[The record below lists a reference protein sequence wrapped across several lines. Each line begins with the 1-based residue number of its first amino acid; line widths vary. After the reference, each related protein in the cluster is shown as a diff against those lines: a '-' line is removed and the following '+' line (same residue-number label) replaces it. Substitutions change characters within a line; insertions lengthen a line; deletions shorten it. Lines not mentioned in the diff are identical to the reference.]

1 MILLCY
7 ILLLPFCFAWAA
19 RLVRHDEH
27 FTPDVVLR
35 VTAKEIPIA
44 CTTRFTVV
52 INETTPGPLIVLNEG
67 EVTWIRVYNDIT
79 GQNLTMH
86 WHGLSQSAAPFSD
99 GSPMASQWPIP
110 PGHFFDYEVLP
121 QYGEAGTYFYHSHV
135 GFEAVSATGP
145 LIVRDPHDSPYLYDE
160 ERIIVLTDYF
170 NKSDAQVEQGL
181 TSNPFIWSG
190 ETEAILVN
198 GQGTINNSTS
208 GAPSCSL
215 ASLKVEPSKTYRF
228 RIIGSTALSF
238 VSMAFEGH
246 DMTIIEADG
255 GYTQPLPVTHLQVGV
270 GQRYSVLVRTKSA
283 QELCAEG
290 RMRFFLQL
298 ESRER
303 PTLTRSYAVFE
314 YPREK
319 YDNIQPP
326 EIPPIELPTT
336 TYNWVDDDL
345 SALFPNDFPSLVN
358 VTRRAKWGPLDETF
372 PQTPY
377 LVALY
382 QNNEVALPSYDVAIA
397 NGLGID
403 PRVRAFPAKIGEV
416 LEIVIQNSGSTTGG
430 LDVHPFHSHGLHFY
444 DIGSGPGTYNV
455 TENEALLAFR
465 RPIKRDTTMLYRYST
480 TAPTGQDAGWRAWRV
495 RVTDPG
501 VWMIHCHTL
510 QHMIMGMYLVSL
522 PALGSPEPN
531 ISS

>member
-1 MILLCY
+1 
-7 ILLLPFCFAWAA
+7 
-19 RLVRHDEH
+19 
-27 FTPDVVLR
+27 
-35 VTAKEIPIA
+35 
-44 CTTRFTVV
+44 
-52 INETTPGPLIVLNEG
+52 
-67 EVTWIRVYNDIT
+67 
-79 GQNLTMH
+79 
-86 WHGLSQSAAPFSD
+86 
-99 GSPMASQWPIP
+99 MASQWPIP
-110 PGHFFDYEVLP
+110 PGHFFDYEVRP

-135 GFEAVSATGP
+135 GFQAVSATGP
-145 LIVRDPHDSPYLYDE
+145 LIVRDPHDPPYLYDE

-181 TSNPFIWSG
+181 TSDPFSWSG

-208 GAPSCSL
+208 GALSCSL

-246 DMTIIEADG
+246 DMMIIEADG

-283 QELCAEG
+283 QELYTEG

-303 PTLTRSYAVFE
+303 PTLTRSYAVLE

-326 EIPPIELPTT
+326 EIPPIELPIT
-336 TYNWVDDDL
+336 TYDWVDNDL
-345 SALFPNDFPSLVN
+345 SPFFPNDFPSLAS
-358 VTRRAKWGPLDETF
+358 VTRRVIVKVEQIINGTITWRQNGAPWDDTF

-382 QNNEVALPSYDVAIA
+382 QNNEAALPSYDVAIA

-416 LEIVIQNSGSTTGG
+416 LEIVIQNSGSTAGA

-455 TENEALLAFR
+455 TENEALLEFR
-465 RPIKRDTTMLYRYST
+465 RPIKRDTTMLYRYSAT
-480 TAPTGQDAGWRAWRV
+480 VPPGQDAGWRAWRV

-510 QHMIMGMYLVSL
+510 QHMIMGMYLISL
-522 PALGSPEPN
+522 RALGSQDPN
-531 ISS
+531 IFT